1 MNQQTR
7 REFLGDVGRS
17 MLVAGIGGTLVS
29 ELGLMPALAGDNT
42 LSFGRFEPLA
52 RLMQETPPDKLQ
64 RLLVEKLSA
73 GTSLRDLIAAG
84 ALANAR
90 TFGGQDYVG
99 YHAAMALMPA
109 YQIAQE
115 MPTKSRALP
124 VLKVLYRNTARIQA
138 RGGRRNEVLHTVG
151 PAPEAAPLALRSAIR
166 RRDMDG
172 AERLFAKLAQRTPK
186 DAFNDLQQIVQD
198 DINVH
203 RIVLAW
209 RAWDLLRLTGE
220 EHAHTMLRQSVRFCV
235 HEERE
240 RVSKRR
246 PEPRIRTVLPKLLDE
261 YGLLGR
267 KLGDRKADDKWV
279 AALGS
284 TVFSGT
290 REQAAEAVAAA
301 LADGFAPDAIGEAMS
316 LAANQLVLH
325 DGGRRE
331 DGTVHGASVGVH
343 ASDAANA
350 WRHTVRVASHSHAVA
365 SLVVGAFHTAG
376 QSGHVGREPFIDAP
390 EPVEGKTPELLL
402 REARAAVEERDQAW
416 ACVAVQR
423 YGQLG
428 APAAP
433 VFELLRRYAVSE
445 DGKLHAEKY
454 YRTVTEEFA
463 STRAAFRW
471 RHLVALA
478 RVTASEY
485 GTPAPG
491 HADARRLLELG

>member
-1 MNQQTR
+1 MNQRTR
-7 REFLGDVGRS
+7 REFLCDVGRG
-17 MLVAGIGGTLVS
+17 MLVAGIGGTLAS
-29 ELGLMPALAGDNT
+29 ELGLMPALAGDDA

-52 RLMQETPPDKLQ
+52 QLMQETPPDELQ
-64 RLLVEKLSA
+64 RLLVKRLSS

-99 YHAAMALMPA
+99 YHAAMALLPA

-115 MPTKSRALP
+115 MPEKSRALP
-124 VLKVLYRNTARIQA
+124 VLKVLYRNAARIQV
-138 RGGRRNEVLHTVG
+138 RGGRRHEVLHAVA
-151 PAPEAAPLALRSAIR
+151 PAEEADPLALRSAVR

-172 AERLFAKLAQRTPK
+172 AERLFSKLVQGEPE
-186 DAFNDLQQIVQD
+186 DAFNDLQHLVQD

-209 RAWDLLRLTGE
+209 RAWDMLRLTGE

-235 HEERE
+235 HEERV
-240 RVSKRR
+240 RVRKRR
-246 PEPRIRTVLPKLLDE
+246 PEPRIRTVLPRLLDK

-267 KLGDRKADDKWV
+267 PIGDKKSDDRWV
-279 AALGS
+279 SALGS
-284 TVFSGT
+284 TIFSGT

-301 LADGFAPDAIGEAMS
+301 LAEGFTTEAIGEAMS
-316 LAANQLVLH
+316 LAANQLLLH
-325 DGGRRE
+325 DGGGK

-350 WRHTVRVASHSHAVA
+350 WRNTVRVASRRHAVA

-376 QSGHVGREPFIDAP
+376 QGGRVGREPYADRLERF
-390 EPVEGKTPELLL
+390 EGKTPQLLL
-402 REARAAVEERDQAW
+402 REARAAVEERDQAR
-416 ACVAVQR
+416 ACAAVHR

-471 RHLVALA
+471 RHVVALA
-478 RVTASEY
+478 RVSASEY

-491 HADARRLLELG
+491 YADARRLLELS